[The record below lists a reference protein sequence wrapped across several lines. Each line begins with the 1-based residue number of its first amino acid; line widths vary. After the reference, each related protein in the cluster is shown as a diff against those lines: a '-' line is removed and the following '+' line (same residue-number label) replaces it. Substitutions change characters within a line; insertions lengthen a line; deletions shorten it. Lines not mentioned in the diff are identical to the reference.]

1 MDRRYVA
8 RALIANAAWA
18 RRIDPKLESTLPDS
32 GGRANDIATA
42 VRKKPART
50 TR

>member
-1 MDRRYVA
+1 MSRRYVA
-8 RALIANAAWA
+8 SVLIANAAWA
-18 RRIDPKLESTLPDS
+18 RRIVPKLESTPDS